1 MRKAL
6 HLACAWGAGA
16 AIGAYGCPPVA
27 AQSLLYA
34 PEQGTSFRYRTD
46 NELQVSQRI
55 LGRDNL
61 YVLKAG
67 GVVRLTLLNP
77 GNRLLWRL
85 GFDELSIRIEGAF
98 PSPRVEELR
107 GTVVTLTTNSRGV
120 VLEAVASGIV
130 PPGLGARY
138 VERAATAFLPHLPSA
153 ERPVSTWTDTL
164 TVTEVLQ
171 GVTTQI
177 ETVVSYTVADTSALA
192 GRAVVPVEY
201 AGSIVVRGSGTL
213 GGSDVSLS
221 GQGTVSGH
229 YLYDPGDRIFD
240 LHEQEQILDSTL
252 TLDSPEGRPVA
263 IPSRQVLRA
272 HAERLF

>member
-6 HLACAWGAGA
+6 YVTCAWGAGA
-16 AIGAYGCPPVA
+16 AIGLLGSPPVA
-27 AQSLLYA
+27 AQSLRYG
-34 PEQGTSFRYRTD
+34 PEQGASFRYRTD

-55 LGRDNL
+55 LGRQNL
-61 YVLKAG
+61 YVLKTG

-85 GFDELSIRIEGAF
+85 GFDELSMRVEGAF

-107 GTVVTLTTNSRGV
+107 GTVVNLTTNTRGV

-177 ETVVSYTVADTSALA
+177 ETVVNYTISDTSALA

-221 GQGTVSGH
+221 GQGTVNGH
-229 YLYDPGDRIFD
+229 YLFDPGERIFD
-240 LHEQEQILDSTL
+240 LHEQEQVLDSTL

-272 HAERLF
+272 HSERLF

>member
-1 MRKAL
+1 MTGGVWNA
-6 HLACAWGAGA
+6 
-16 AIGAYGCPPVA
+16 PVA

-34 PEQGTSFRYRTD
+34 PAQGTSFRFRTD
-46 NELQVSQRI
+46 NELEVSQRI

-61 YVLKAG
+61 YRLQAG

-77 GNRLLWRL
+77 GPRLLWRL
-85 GFDELSIRIEGAF
+85 GFDELFLSIEGPF
-98 PSPRVEELR
+98 PTPRTEELR
-107 GTVVTLTTNSRGV
+107 GTVVNLTTNERGV

-153 ERPVSTWTDTL
+153 DEAVSAWTDTL

-177 ETVVSYTVADTSALA
+177 ETVIRYTVADTSALA
-192 GRAVVPVEY
+192 GRPVVPVEY
-201 AGSIVVRGSGTL
+201 AGEIVVQGMGTL
-213 GGSDVSLS
+213 GGSAVSLT
-221 GQGTVSGH
+221 GQGTVNGH
-229 YLYDPGDRIFD
+229 YLYNPVERIFD
-240 LHEQEQILDSTL
+240 LHEQEQILESTL
-252 TLDSPEGRPVA
+252 TLDPSEGRPVA